1 MGEERELD
9 GGGKRGGRVVRD
21 LNFII
26 AKSI

>member
-1 MGEERELD
+1 MRDEMELD
-9 GGGKRGGRVVRD
+9 GVGKRGGRVVRD